1 MSTKTIFK
9 KIKKRIMEQNLVC
22 CKGKHGDVHITLK
35 EMMLNLMNAYF
46 YVKLCV
52 QEFLLMTLYPS
63 IIMKS
68 GLS

>member
-1 MSTKTIFK
+1 
-9 KIKKRIMEQNLVC
+9 MEQNLVC
-22 CKGKHGDVHITLK
+22 CKGKHGDVHITFK
-35 EMMLNLMNAYF
+35 EFMLNLMNAYF
-46 YVKLCV
+46 YVKQCV